1 MLSCTGPLPLPGG
14 RSVLKAHHSY
24 QRSGLSRVARA
35 SRKQSQGQSR
45 DVGTDLASDGLP
57 ADLDKLS
64 KLAKAELQH
73 QLEVRGLDKDG
84 NKEELASRLLDNLIA
99 QESVLSTNPPDRVK
113 LQQQLEQ
120 ASTAGRR
127 GRRISRKAT
136 ASADP
141 QPESSSVASGSPQAA
156 DSVIAAAMTAEPAVE
171 APAAAAAAAAGSRR
185 GRKTSRKATSSIDPL
200 PSAAEIAAGA
210 AADLPAAR
218 RGRKTSRKATT
229 STDPLP
235 AAAPADIPAAAAAG
249 EEASADAKP
258 ARRGRKTSRKATTS
272 ADPLETPAPQ
282 DPVAAAAEAATAAAA
297 DSATESLTSRQ
308 RGRRSKTTAVDP
320 SPAAEEA
327 APAKAGHARRASRKS
342 SVLEPESTGA
352 APTAAASAEAPARQ
366 RGRRTSS
373 AKTATADAA
382 APAPSTPADAP
393 VSRAKLLAQQLAKK
407 EIATHGQGAA
417 AAGTAAAAS
426 SAAAA
431 AAPGSAW
438 VGADE
443 LLYAGSQAQSDCL
456 LMGGDNSMQAVGAE
470 SSFTVDN
477 GSVDEVFAQ
486 ISAERAA
493 GLANEPTLR
502 PEATLSSSSSSS
514 FDGVMNPPSAGAA
527 DAAASWGAPAAAAA
541 DAADGQHPSLTDC
554 VAAVEE
560 PLVTAAEAVEV
571 DEAPDAAMAAFDHMY
586 VHIASPGTAE
596 ADLQHPNLSDCVAAV
611 EEPLLAP
618 ADPAPLVV
626 VDEAPDAAMA
636 AFDHTSLDSPAAA
649 AVAGGNQAPNLQDI
663 ALAVESSPLP
673 PSLDE
678 SLGEDE
684 EPDAALAAFDH
695 IDVPAPAA
703 AAATAAAADDG
714 AAAAAYDQA
723 YLDPMQPSATVGSGS
738 VDLADAEVVVTAAAA
753 AAPAAPAAAVPAKQQ
768 PAQQQQLQQ
777 KAAAGGAQGA
787 PDLSVMV
794 QRWWASVVAMFEDW
808 QKNLSGPK

>member
-1 MLSCTGPLPLPGG
+1 
-14 RSVLKAHHSY
+14 
-24 QRSGLSRVARA
+24 
-35 SRKQSQGQSR
+35 
-45 DVGTDLASDGLP
+45 
-57 ADLDKLS
+57 
-64 KLAKAELQH
+64 
-73 QLEVRGLDKDG
+73 
-84 NKEELASRLLDNLIA
+84 
-99 QESVLSTNPPDRVK
+99 
-113 LQQQLEQ
+113 
-120 ASTAGRR
+120 
-127 GRRISRKAT
+127 
-136 ASADP
+136 
-141 QPESSSVASGSPQAA
+141 
-156 DSVIAAAMTAEPAVE
+156 
-171 APAAAAAAAAGSRR
+171 
-185 GRKTSRKATSSIDPL
+185 
-200 PSAAEIAAGA
+200 
-210 AADLPAAR
+210 
-218 RGRKTSRKATT
+218 
-229 STDPLP
+229 
-235 AAAPADIPAAAAAG
+235 
-249 EEASADAKP
+249 
-258 ARRGRKTSRKATTS
+258 
-272 ADPLETPAPQ
+272 
-282 DPVAAAAEAATAAAA
+282 
-297 DSATESLTSRQ
+297 
-308 RGRRSKTTAVDP
+308 
-320 SPAAEEA
+320 
-327 APAKAGHARRASRKS
+327 
-342 SVLEPESTGA
+342 
-352 APTAAASAEAPARQ
+352 
-366 RGRRTSS
+366 
-373 AKTATADAA
+373 
-382 APAPSTPADAP
+382 
-393 VSRAKLLAQQLAKK
+393 
-407 EIATHGQGAA
+407 
-417 AAGTAAAAS
+417 
-426 SAAAA
+426 
-431 AAPGSAW
+431 
-438 VGADE
+438 
-443 LLYAGSQAQSDCL
+443 
-456 LMGGDNSMQAVGAE
+456 VGAE
-470 SSFTVDN
+470 SSFTIDN

-493 GLANEPTLR
+493 GLADEPMLR
-502 PEATLSSSSSSS
+502 PEATLSSSSSSSSS

-527 DAAASWGAPAAAAA
+527 DAAASWGAAAGAVTAA

-703 AAATAAAADDG
+703 AAAAAAADDSA

-753 AAPAAPAAAVPAKQQ
+753 APAAVAAKQQ
-768 PAQQQQLQQ
+768 QPAQQQLQQ
-777 KAAAGGAQGA
+777 KAAVGGAQGA